1 MSVLDSLIHI
11 KAFVFDVDGV
21 MTDGNLLLTD
31 EGHFLR
37 TFNIRDGF
45 AIRKAV
51 DEGYLLAVI
60 SGGRSQGV
68 EKRLRDL
75 GVRDIFLGINDK
87 APVLTRWM
95 NSNSIT
101 QNQLAY
107 MGDDILDMVA
117 MNQAILRACPADAVA
132 EVKAIANYFAT
143 KPGGHGCVRELIE
156 MVLKAQNRW

>member
-1 MSVLDSLIHI
+1 MSALDSLIHI

-37 TFNIRDGF
+37 TFNIRDGY

-87 APVLTRWM
+87 ARPIW
-95 NSNSIT
+95 
-101 QNQLAY
+101 
-107 MGDDILDMVA
+107 
-117 MNQAILRACPADAVA
+117 
-132 EVKAIANYFAT
+132 AT
-143 KPGGHGCVRELIE
+143 TSLI
-156 MVLKAQNRW
+156 W